1 LTRIRKSSTISAW
14 TDLLEASDGQPQR
27 LAALIL
33 LGVSHAMPANLTRE
47 YIAAEA
53 RFKAARELQARIEA
67 LEEML
72 RVIPKH
78 KGTNHLR
85 GDLRK
90 KLSQLREEQ
99 RSGAR
104 RKASRKTDPGYV
116 PAQGAGQV
124 VLLGASNSGKS
135 ALVAALTHAE
145 PAVAPYLYTTRKP
158 LPAMMMYEGAPIQLV
173 DAPAIE
179 PTAYEPWMNSL
190 VRNAD
195 LGIVV
200 LDPSAVGV
208 LGSLDEIGELIGGGR
223 VRLAA
228 AWWSVGKEGVGR
240 PDTEEDLT
248 GQELD
253 DAALLARLDLGDVE
267 LPVVVASNKI
277 DEGNNREQFD
287 VLVDLL
293 GGAWPLLA
301 VSARTGEGLD
311 RLREVIFRG
320 LRVIRVYAKPPGKPP
335 STEEPIILP
344 LGSTVRDLA
353 RSIHKDLEVK
363 LRFARIWSGRHFE
376 GQRIPHDAELHDRDI
391 VEIHT

>member
-1 LTRIRKSSTISAW
+1 
-14 TDLLEASDGQPQR
+14 
-27 LAALIL
+27 
-33 LGVSHAMPANLTRE
+33 MPANLTRE

-53 RFKAARELQARIEA
+53 RFKAAREPQARIEA

-78 KGTNHLR
+78 KGTDHLR

-104 RKASRKTDPGYV
+104 KKTSRKADPGYV
-116 PAQGAGQV
+116 PVQGAGQV
-124 VLLGASNSGKS
+124 VLLGPSNSGKS
-135 ALVAALTHAE
+135 ALIAALTHAE
-145 PAVAPYLYTTRKP
+145 PAVAPYPYTTRKP
-158 LPAMMMYEGAPIQLV
+158 LPAMMMYEDAPIQLV
-173 DAPAIE
+173 DAPAFE
-179 PTAYEPWMNSL
+179 PTVYEPWMNSL

-195 LGIVV
+195 LGLVV

-208 LGSLDEIGELIGGGR
+208 LTAVDEIGGLAGR
-223 VRLAA
+223 GRAKLTA
-228 AWWSVGKEGVGR
+228 AWWAVGR
-240 PDTEEDLT
+240 EGADRLDAEEDLT

-267 LPVVVASNKI
+267 LPVVVACNKI
-277 DEGNNREQFD
+277 DEGDNRQQFD

-293 GGAWPLLA
+293 GGTWPLLA

-335 STEEPIILP
+335 STAEPVMLP

-353 RSIHKDLEVK
+353 RSIHKDLEAK
-363 LRFARIWSGRHFE
+363 LRFARIWSDRHFE
-376 GQRIPHDAELHDRDI
+376 GQRIPNDAELQDRDI
-391 VEIHT
+391 VEIHS

>member
-1 LTRIRKSSTISAW
+1 
-14 TDLLEASDGQPQR
+14 
-27 LAALIL
+27 
-33 LGVSHAMPANLTRE
+33 MPANLTRE

-53 RFKAARELQARIEA
+53 RFKAARGPQARIEA

-78 KGTNHLR
+78 KGTDHLR

-104 RKASRKTDPGYV
+104 KKASRKADPGYV

-124 VLLGASNSGKS
+124 VLLGATNSGKS

-145 PAVAPYLYTTRKP
+145 PLVAPYPYTTRKP
-158 LPAMMMYEGAPIQLV
+158 LPAMMKYEDAPIQLV

-179 PTAYEPWMNSL
+179 PVVYEPWMNSL

-208 LGSLDEIGELIGGGR
+208 LGSLDEIGELVGRGR

-228 AWWSVGKEGVGR
+228 AWWSVGKEGADR
-240 PDTEEDLT
+240 PDTEEDLM

-253 DAALLARLDLGDVE
+253 DAALLARLDLGGVE
-267 LPVVVASNKI
+267 LPVVVACNKV
-277 DEGNNREQFD
+277 DEGDNRDQFD
-287 VLVDLL
+287 VLADLL
-293 GGAWPLLA
+293 GGAWPLLP

-344 LGSTVRDLA
+344 VGSTVRDLA
-353 RSIHKDLEVK
+353 RSIHKDLEMR
-363 LRFARIWSGRHFE
+363 LRYARIWSDRHFE
-376 GQRIPHDAELHDRDI
+376 GQRIPHDEELQDRDI